1 MSHQLIN
8 QLPMLPV
15 RPSDAHK
22 GTFGRVLIMAGS
34 RGMSGAAALS
44 GLGALRGGAGL
55 VYLAVPRE
63 IQAIVG
69 GIEPSY
75 LTIGCPA
82 SIDGQFTEDAL
93 LRIEDDIAGC
103 NAMACG
109 PGFGQSEELQH
120 IIGWLLVNVAKP
132 MVVDAD
138 ALNLLAEHLEWLDKS
153 PAPRVLTPHPGEFAR
168 LLDSDTN
175 SVQANRVGLAV
186 EFAARHKVILVL
198 KGSGT
203 VITDGKQV
211 AINPTGNS
219 GMATGG
225 TGDVLTGLIT
235 ALLAQGLPAFEAA
248 RLGVYLHGL
257 AGDLA
262 AEELSQPGLIAS
274 DLPRYLGPAWRMLN
288 AELAQP
294 QRNR

>member
-1 MSHQLIN
+1 M
-8 QLPMLPV
+8 
-15 RPSDAHK
+15 
-22 GTFGRVLIMAGS
+22 G
-34 RGMSGAAALS
+34 
-44 GLGALRGGAGL
+44 
-55 VYLAVPRE
+55 
-63 IQAIVG
+63 
-69 GIEPSY
+69 
-75 LTIGCPA
+75 
-82 SIDGQFTEDAL
+82 
-93 LRIEDDIAGC
+93 
-103 NAMACG
+103 CG
-109 PGFGQSEELQH
+109 PGFGQCEELQH
-120 IIGWLLVNVAKP
+120 IVGWLLVNVAKP

-138 ALNLLAEHLEWLDKS
+138 ALNLLADHVEWLAQS

-168 LLDSDTN
+168 LIGANTRT
-175 SVQANRVGLAV
+175 VQANRTALAV
-186 EFAARHKVILVL
+186 EFAATHKVILVL

-274 DLPRYLGPAWRMLN
+274 DLPRYLGAAWRTLSTELN
-288 AELAQP
+288 G
-294 QRNR
+294 RGTR

>member
-8 QLPMLPV
+8 QLPTLPI

-63 IQAIVG
+63 IQGIVG

-93 LRIEDDIAGC
+93 LRLEDDIAGC

-109 PGFGQSEELQH
+109 PGLGQSEELQH
-120 IIGWLLVNVAKP
+120 IVGWLLVNVAKP

-168 LLDSDTN
+168 LLDTDTRT
-175 SVQANRVGLAV
+175 VQAHRVDLAV

-203 VITDGKQV
+203 VITDGKHV

-225 TGDVLTGLIT
+225 TGDVLTGLVT
-235 ALLAQGLPAFEAA
+235 ALLAQGLPPFEAA

-274 DLPRYLGPAWRMLN
+274 DLPRYLGPAWRTLS

-294 QRNR
+294 RSN